1 MTYTPLLIDSSKK
14 SVELG
19 TLDTKK
25 RTDVDYEYYGS
36 VDILDP
42 PQIPKDIS
50 AITNPL
56 NVLFHWSFNWLPLT
70 FPELNNLLTP
80 THEKTTL

>member
-1 MTYTPLLIDSSKK
+1 MTYTPLLVDSSKK

-42 PQIPKDIS
+42 LRYQKTSPLY
-50 AITNPL
+50 TNPL